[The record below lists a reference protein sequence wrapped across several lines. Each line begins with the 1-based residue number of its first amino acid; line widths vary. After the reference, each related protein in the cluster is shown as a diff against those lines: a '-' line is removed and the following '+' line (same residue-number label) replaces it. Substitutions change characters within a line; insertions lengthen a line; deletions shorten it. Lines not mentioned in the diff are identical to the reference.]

1 MRPALEGANI
11 VNKAAWVLVAPTVAL
26 TALCDPAIA
35 QVQGEDPVRRQAE
48 ELAAEA
54 SRKFGEVLKGQ
65 VPDPAPP
72 RRADEPGTEA
82 GGDPTLN
89 VLLYWLDYSEHEYR
103 GIMRRLALE
112 GRGSGWDPVTLSW
125 LKRSSQQFQSI
136 MARLARAGAPAGK
149 WDPVADADKRRLE
162 GTAVAGRPATA
173 APSDAPWPTAGRHTD
188 GGHAVGAE
196 ADKAAEASPAD
207 AAKEAAA
214 NRLALIKERAE
225 AEARQAADQE
235 AAAAAKAGTQER
247 QEAAAAAAV
256 PAAEAGKAESTRP
269 LPEAGQAE
277 TAERPDEATGRHLEQ
292 ANNQPPMPAREAQ
305 PPAAEVR
312 APEAAP
318 AQTGEDLEAPAA
330 SPTAPASQ
338 LAQAGTGA
346 AAAGGVAPTK
356 EVRAPEAAPAQ
367 TGEDLEE
374 PEATSPTASAS
385 QLAQAGTG
393 AAAAGGVAPANGTA
407 VPPIPAASAPSQ
419 RRVSQIAKTAVPKM
433 RLRKIAGLTASDR
446 CETAG
451 ASVQLPGWYV
461 VKKGDT
467 LWAIAER
474 HYGAGA
480 RYRRIYKANQGRLPR
495 GPDWIVPCQ
504 HLYLPPQR
512 RRA

>member
-26 TALCDPAIA
+26 AALCDPAIA

-54 SRKFGEVLKGQ
+54 SRKFGEVLQGQ

-269 LPEAGQAE
+269 LPEAGQDG

-292 ANNQPPMPAREAQ
+292 ANNQPPMPARGAQ
-305 PPAAEVR
+305 PPAA
-312 APEAAP
+312 
-318 AQTGEDLEAPAA
+318 
-330 SPTAPASQ
+330 
-338 LAQAGTGA
+338 
-346 AAAGGVAPTK
+346 

-385 QLAQAGTG
+385 QLAQAG
-393 AAAAGGVAPANGTA
+393 AGGVAPANGTA

>member
-318 AQTGEDLEAPAA
+318 AQTGEDLEEPDGE
-330 SPTAPASQ
+330 PH
-338 LAQAGTGA
+338 GTR
-346 AAAGGVAPTK
+346 K
-356 EVRAPEAAPAQ
+356 
-367 TGEDLEE
+367 
-374 PEATSPTASAS
+374 SAR
-385 QLAQAGTG
+385 
-393 AAAAGGVAPANGTA
+393 
-407 VPPIPAASAPSQ
+407 PSRD
-419 RRVSQIAKTAVPKM
+419 RR
-433 RLRKIAGLTASDR
+433 
-446 CETAG
+446 
-451 ASVQLPGWYV
+451 
-461 VKKGDT
+461 
-467 LWAIAER
+467 
-474 HYGAGA
+474 
-480 RYRRIYKANQGRLPR
+480 R
-495 GPDWIVPCQ
+495 GCG
-504 HLYLPPQR
+504 R
-512 RRA
+512 RRAHKRGQGAGGCASTDGRGSGGAGGDEPHGIRKSARPSRDRRRGCGRRRARQRHRRATDPGGIGAKPTPGLADCKDRGTQDAAA

>member
-1 MRPALEGANI
+1 MRPALEGANT

-26 TALCDPAIA
+26 AALCDPAIA
-35 QVQGEDPVRRQAE
+35 QAQGEDPVRRQAE

-54 SRKFGEVLKGQ
+54 SRKFSEVLKGQ
-65 VPDPAPP
+65 VPDPTPP

-82 GGDPTLN
+82 SGDPTLN

-173 APSDAPWPTAGRHTD
+173 APSDAPGPTAGRQTD

-196 ADKAAEASPAD
+196 AENAAEASPAE
-207 AAKEAAA
+207 AANQAAA

-225 AEARQAADQE
+225 AEARQAADQK

-247 QEAAAAAAV
+247 QEAAAA
-256 PAAEAGKAESTRP
+256 PSAEPGKAESTRP
-269 LPEAGQAE
+269 LPEAGQDE

-292 ANNQPPMPAREAQ
+292 ATNQPPMPARGPE
-305 PPAAEVR
+305 PPAAEAR

-318 AQTGEDLEAPAA
+318 AKTGEDLEEPEP

-346 AAAGGVAPTK
+346 AAAG
-356 EVRAPEAAPAQ
+356 
-367 TGEDLEE
+367 D
-374 PEATSPTASAS
+374 
-385 QLAQAGTG
+385 
-393 AAAAGGVAPANGTA
+393 VAPANSTA
-407 VPPIPAASAPSQ
+407 VPAPIPAASAPSQ
-419 RRVSQIAKTAVPKM
+419 RRVSQIAKTAAPRM
-433 RLRKIAGLTASDR
+433 RLRRIAGLTASDR
-446 CETAG
+446 CKTAG

-480 RYRRIYKANQGRLPR
+480 RYRRIYKANQGRLRR

-504 HLYLPPQR
+504 QLYLPR
-512 RRA
+512 

>member
-1 MRPALEGANI
+1 M
-11 VNKAAWVLVAPTVAL
+11 NKAAWVLVAPTVAL
-26 TALCDPAIA
+26 AALCDPAIA
-35 QVQGEDPVRRQAE
+35 QAQGEDPVRRQAE

-173 APSDAPWPTAGRHTD
+173 APSDAPGPTAGRQTD

-196 ADKAAEASPAD
+196 AEKAAEASPAD
-207 AAKEAAA
+207 AANQAAA

-225 AEARQAADQE
+225 AEARQAADQK

-247 QEAAAAAAV
+247 QEAAAAASV
-256 PAAEAGKAESTRP
+256 PAAEPGKAESTRP
-269 LPEAGQAE
+269 LPEAGQDE

-292 ANNQPPMPAREAQ
+292 ANK
-305 PPAAEVR
+305 PAAD
-312 APEAAP
+312 A
-318 AQTGEDLEAPAA
+318 G
-330 SPTAPASQ
+330 
-338 LAQAGTGA
+338 AGTPTTCRRGQG
-346 AAAGGVAPTK
+346 AGGC
-356 EVRAPEAAPAQ
+356 
-367 TGEDLEE
+367 
-374 PEATSPTASAS
+374 ASKDGRGS
-385 QLAQAGTG
+385 GG
-393 AAAAGGVAPANGTA
+393 AGGDEPHGTRK
-407 VPPIPAASAPSQ
+407 SARPS
-419 RRVSQIAKTAVPKM
+419 R
-433 RLRKIAGLTASDR
+433 
-446 CETAG
+446 
-451 ASVQLPGWYV
+451 
-461 VKKGDT
+461 
-467 LWAIAER
+467 
-474 HYGAGA
+474 
-480 RYRRIYKANQGRLPR
+480 
-495 GPDWIVPCQ
+495 
-504 HLYLPPQR
+504 
-512 RRA
+512 